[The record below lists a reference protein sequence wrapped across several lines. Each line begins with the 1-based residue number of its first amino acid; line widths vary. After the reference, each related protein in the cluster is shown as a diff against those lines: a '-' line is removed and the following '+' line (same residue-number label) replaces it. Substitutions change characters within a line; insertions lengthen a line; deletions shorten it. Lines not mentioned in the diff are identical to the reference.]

1 MLQLQT
7 EGSWRFFLL
16 TQEFIC
22 ISMCNTFSLKW
33 GSQKSHLW
41 VFITCQRNVS
51 RHWRSYRMKSCL
63 LQTTNWG
70 EERRELHCK
79 TLPIHISYSV
89 LIIILLAYKKI
100 QNTPSI
106 IQHEWRWCATLNSKA
121 IIDFLSFLK
130 DSFLTLRMALCQNLF
145 FFLSCPGA
153 IKRMQNGLFSMHSKM
168 PCCIIIFGKKSSIWI
183 EGLL

>member
-1 MLQLQT
+1 MKKICLRQEEKVKSSFFGFNNVVTRCFSCKLK
-7 EGSWRFFLL
+7 EVREFFLL

-130 DSFLTLRMALCQNLF
+130 THFWHLEWPFVKISSSFYHVQV
-145 FFLSCPGA
+145 
-153 IKRMQNGLFSMHSKM
+153 Q
-168 PCCIIIFGKKSSIWI
+168 
-183 EGLL
+183 